1 MARTFIKQT
10 QSTGSVAVTDNIS
23 LTEHLAVS
31 GTLQDN
37 LNALRTA
44 LRAVIGAGA
53 YDGGSSAGFWHTGS
67 ANGVSLAG
75 ISTDISGT
83 WKVNSLF
90 VSGVGASTVSGT
102 LTVETLNVTG
112 SSGLTVSN
120 GMTISGDTFEMTGSM
135 FVSSSFT
142 LTGSHRQ
149 LVVPGDSASY
159 FLVSNDS
166 ETESFTVD
174 NASPGGHLSFR
185 LSGSQ
190 MTLAADTMVLG
201 TGSVGVDAVEF
212 DSGASTWTSWYTEFG
227 TATSLLDAIIA
238 VSTAASGAAAP
249 AASTPFSASIKG
261 PIPVASAISSGSWV
275 AVQVFSGSGYTFVTP
290 TYGGNP
296 SHDVDIFING
306 VLMSGSNYQTQEA
319 DWYWDESDDNA
330 EGGGANR
337 VNFSFNLETTDN
349 VQVIL
354 RDFQL
359 N

>member
-1 MARTFIKQT
+1 MARTFVKQT
-10 QSTGSVAVTDNIS
+10 QSTGSLAVDDNIL

-83 WKVNSLF
+83 WQVNSLF
-90 VSGVGASTVSGT
+90 VSGAGASTVSGT

-112 SSGLTVSN
+112 SAGLTVSN
-120 GMTISGDTFEMTGSM
+120 GMTITGDTFEMTGSM

-201 TGSVGVDAVEF
+201 TGSLGVDAVKF
-212 DSGASTWTSWYTEFG
+212 DAGSTTWTSWYGAFG
-227 TATSLLDAIIA
+227 TGTSLLDAIVA

-249 AASTPFSASIKG
+249 TATPFSASIKG
-261 PIPVASAISSGSWV
+261 PIPVTTAISSGSWV

-296 SHDVDIFING
+296 AHDVDIFVNG
-306 VLMSGSNYQTQEA
+306 VLMSGSNYQTEEA
-319 DWYWDESDDNA
+319 DWYWDGSADNS
-330 EGGGANR
+330 EGNGPNR
-337 VNFSFNLETTDN
+337 VNFSFGLTSTDN